1 MLKKHQLLF
10 FHPNFWVKLHTNSFH
25 FRVMLTLSR
34 FIKNIC
40 LMWLLFLF
48 LIFLLFSCLKAGLI
62 VYPVILKSFFW
73 YKFKNN
79 TLIPVVEVEI

>member
-48 LIFLLFSCLKAGLI
+48 LIFFALQL
-62 VYPVILKSFFW
+62 LKSWFDSISS
-73 YKFKNN
+73 YPK
-79 TLIPVVEVEI
+79 VVFLV